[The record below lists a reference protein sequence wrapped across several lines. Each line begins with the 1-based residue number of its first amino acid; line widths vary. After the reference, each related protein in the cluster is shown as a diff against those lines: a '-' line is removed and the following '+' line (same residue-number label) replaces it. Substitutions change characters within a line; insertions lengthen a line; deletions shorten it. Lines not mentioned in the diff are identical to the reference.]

1 MSAPAGWYDDGTG
14 APRWWDGHSWAEAT
28 TAYASP
34 DQPAPVQPGTSANT
48 VWVWLVVLLP
58 LVSLIATFGYLA
70 QLQQD
75 LIALFAIVPFDGSS
89 PDMDRFIAA
98 EMSLIF
104 SPWYVALMLVGWA
117 IYGVSVWFAA
127 LDARELA
134 ARGFVKPF
142 PWAWAF
148 LGSLVYVIGRH
159 VVVHRRGGRGSGP
172 LIAEIVIQVGAFVGV
187 MVWAFVFTGQFM
199 AAVLSAIPYR

>member
-14 APRWWDGHSWAEAT
+14 VARWWDGYRWVEADT
-28 TAYASP
+28 VSASRP
-34 DQPAPVQPGTSANT
+34 EPTPVQPGTSANT

-58 LVSLIATFGYLA
+58 LVSLIPVFGYLA
-70 QLQQD
+70 QLQHD
-75 LIALFAIVPFDGSS
+75 MFALFALIPFDGSA
-89 PDMDRFIAA
+89 PDMERFIAA

-104 SPWYVALMLVGWA
+104 SPWYLVLMLVGWTT
-117 IYGVSVWFAA
+117 YGVTVWFAA

-142 PWAWAF
+142 PWPWAF

-159 VVVHRRGGRGSGP
+159 VVVRRRGGRGAGP
-172 LIAEIVIQVGAFVGV
+172 LITTIVIQVGAFIAT
-187 MVWAFVFTGQFM
+187 MVWALVFTSQ
-199 AAVLSAIPYR
+199 LSASLVSVIPYR